1 MINLPPEIKKD
12 IDKIDAV
19 AKDLQMK
26 VYIVGGFPRD
36 IVMGNGVNEDTDVDI
51 TEAYGNAF
59 DLAFFVSAKYDL
71 IEPVIYESSGTAF
84 VKMESGRDVEFH
96 NAFFNVPHIIDQLY
110 AIDVEPTPLNKDIYS
125 RDFTINTLLFDPDSG
140 NIIDLTGKGIADIEN
155 RILRTPLSPTK
166 ILARSC
172 KNILRGIR
180 FAVEFRLKVDEE
192 YERAVPQF
200 IPDLIE
206 FMKENPNS
214 QMVIRTVKKTFQAN
228 PQQAFEEY
236 EKYGLMEY
244 LPHTEEMN
252 KIIKKR
258 MFGTTIS
265 PVAQTRMID
274 HLIKERDKHKAYMR
288 RKKREKTE
296 RTKEKFE
303 ILDRAKSGYYTNNP
317 EPEFLKNRKIDKN
330 NKILNYVRAPEG

>member
-1 MINLPPEIKKD
+1 MIELPPEIKKD
-12 IDKIDAV
+12 IDKIDTV

-36 IVMGNGVNEDTDVDI
+36 IVMGKGINEDTDLDI

-59 DLAFFVSAKYDL
+59 DLAFFVSAKYNL
-71 IEPVIYESSGTAF
+71 MEPQIYESTGTAF

-110 AIDVEPTPLNKDIYS
+110 SIDIEPTPLNKDIYS

-140 NIIDLTGKGIADIEN
+140 KILDITGNGISDIEN
-155 RILRTPLSPTK
+155 RILRTPLSPSK
-166 ILARSC
+166 ILSRSP

-180 FAVEFRLKVDEE
+180 FTVEFGLKVDEE
-192 YERAVPQF
+192 YERTVPQF
-200 IPDLIE
+200 IPNLVE
-206 FMKENPNS
+206 FLKENPNS

-228 PQQAFEEY
+228 PEQAIAEY
-236 EKYGLMEY
+236 EKYGLMEHI
-244 LPHTEEMN
+244 PHTEEMN
-252 KIIKKR
+252 KTIKNK

-274 HLIKERDKHKAYMR
+274 HLMKERDKHKSYMR
-288 RKKREKTE
+288 RKKREKTD

-317 EPEFLKNRKIDKN
+317 EPEFLKDRKIDKN
-330 NKILNYVRAPEG
+330 NKILNYVRSEDN